1 MALRGLDIYIYILA
15 MYRPRPEATAN
26 GYIDLTCAR
35 ERTSCREQFVALNYF
50 EPVPPA
56 TEVIGH
62 FEEGGGGGIAASIEV
77 VSMLDRSCLIAPSC
91 HLLSPHY
98 YLVKS

>member
-1 MALRGLDIYIYILA
+1 MALSTYIYIYILA

-62 FEEGGGGGIAASIEV
+62 FEEGVV
-77 VSMLDRSCLIAPSC
+77 VSRLPSRSSRCSIARA
-91 HLLSPHY
+91 
-98 YLVKS
+98 